1 MGKWK
6 IALEQKIELGEDDL
20 WKTWNEYFEDL
31 YNMDTEAGVT
41 VNMGSFEGTRRGKF
55 FGGGGDDK

>member
-1 MGKWK
+1 
-6 IALEQKIELGEDDL
+6 
-20 WKTWNEYFEDL
+20 
-31 YNMDTEAGVT
+31 MDTEAGVT